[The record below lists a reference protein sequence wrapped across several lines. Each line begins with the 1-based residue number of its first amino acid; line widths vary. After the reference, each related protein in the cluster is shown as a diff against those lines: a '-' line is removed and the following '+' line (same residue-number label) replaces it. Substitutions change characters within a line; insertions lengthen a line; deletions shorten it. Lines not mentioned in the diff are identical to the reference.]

1 MVAYGPIHCMSG
13 SFLGTGGIADFG
25 CPTMIG
31 ATGTHFAGSLN
42 AAFPSGVPS
51 QVWANPIQHVPNP
64 AARAASIKFSAAKAQ
79 FSVAHGLSV
88 TDEITMSAG
97 A

>member
-1 MVAYGPIHCMSG
+1 MVAYGPIQCISG
-13 SFLGTGGIADFG
+13 SFLGTGGIADFE
-25 CPTMIG
+25 CPTIIG
-31 ATGTHFAGSLN
+31 ATGTYFAGSFS

-64 AARAASIKFSAAKAQ
+64 AAWAVSIKFSAAKAQ
-79 FSVAHGLSV
+79 FSIAHGLSA
-88 TDEITMSAG
+88 TDEITISAG